1 MYDVCPCLFACLCPC
16 VWRSEDKVVESS
28 LSSLGTAP
36 QLRFN
41 GESRP
46 NCSVL
51 LSQMLSQQAFRI
63 GRISLRKHDS
73 ALLMRVDPCNLQHN
87 LITHKFTSVTHR
99 NTHTHSHT
107 HAHMCIYACTHM
119 HTCTHTCILSHI
131 IMHAESVITP
141 DFLHILGLWICLW
154 DISIPLQS
162 QSLSPC
168 PGFSDEA

>member
-1 MYDVCPCLFACLCPC
+1 MFSFLIFLNFILLCESVFIYDVCPCLFAYLCPC

-36 QLRFN
+36 LLRFN

-46 NCSVL
+46 TCSVL
-51 LSQMLSQQAFRI
+51 LSRMLSQQAFRN
-63 GRISLRKHDS
+63 GRISLCKHDS

-107 HAHMCIYACTHM
+107 CVYTHTHLHTHAHMHICM
-119 HTCTHTCILSHI
+119 HTYAHMYIHVYTLTYSHA
-131 IMHAESVITP
+131 HR
-141 DFLHILGLWICLW
+141 
-154 DISIPLQS
+154 ISHHS
-162 QSLSPC
+162 
-168 PGFSDEA
+168 

>member
-1 MYDVCPCLFACLCPC
+1 MCSCMMCVHVCWHVCVR

-51 LSQMLSQQAFRI
+51 LSRMLSQQAFRI
-63 GRISLRKHDS
+63 GRISLRKRDS
-73 ALLMRVDPCNLQHN
+73 ALLTRVDPCNLQHN

-107 HAHMCIYACTHM
+107 HMCIYACTHV
-119 HTCTHTCILSHI
+119 HTRVYSHI
-131 IMHAESVITP
+131 
-141 DFLHILGLWICLW
+141 
-154 DISIPLQS
+154 
-162 QSLSPC
+162 
-168 PGFSDEA
+168 